1 MASNKRRMWNS
12 LTENQSF
19 FISCGTFAA
28 QVVQSPPGGALGYNT
43 KKKIKTKC
51 RAGQT
56 LILTPDPHKYGEKH
70 SSHIVKQVRLLR
82 KEQDKHTVRRVWSKK
97 TQPPFKHSTS
107 WADSDSCRVAVP
119 HPGGVACC
127 IEFPVTALLVTQRT
141 HDDVS
146 SNRLVA
152 DFLAAGRK
160 TGVDDND
167 NDGNKTPHF
176 NAKQA
181 IKEIVL
187 CGKITSTR
195 CHRT

>member
-1 MASNKRRMWNS
+1 MTNA
-12 LTENQSF
+12 QSDA
-19 FISCGTFAA
+19 CG
-28 QVVQSPPGGALGYNT
+28 L
-43 KKKIKTKC
+43 
-51 RAGQT
+51 
-56 LILTPDPHKYGEKH
+56 
-70 SSHIVKQVRLLR
+70 
-82 KEQDKHTVRRVWSKK
+82 KK

-119 HPGGVACC
+119 HPGGVARC

-141 HDDVS
+141 HDDVP
-146 SNRLVA
+146 SNRLVT